1 MFEFLNINETYLH
14 QLIEEQ
20 LQQKS
25 QHDEN
30 KASFMEIDNNDD
42 KQTPTD
48 MSLKLRIRLIYA
60 MMYCAFEIKNDMM
73 HSVNLYQ
80 QLQSFIPFL
89 K

>member
-20 LQQKS
+20 FKQKGKHEEHNS
-25 QHDEN
+25 
-30 KASFMEIDNNDD
+30 KASSMEIDKNDEKETQND
-42 KQTPTD
+42 E
-48 MSLKLRIRLIYA
+48 SLKLRIRLIYA

-80 QLQSFIPFL
+80 QL
-89 K
+89 